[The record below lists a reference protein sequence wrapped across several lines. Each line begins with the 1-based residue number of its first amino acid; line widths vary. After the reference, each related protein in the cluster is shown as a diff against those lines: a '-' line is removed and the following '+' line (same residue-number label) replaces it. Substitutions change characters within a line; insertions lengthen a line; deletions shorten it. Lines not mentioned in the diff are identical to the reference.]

1 MNSDATIEDRM
12 FKAGLPYEI
21 TNMESPQ
28 FLFSGG
34 SSVVAIWK
42 DSKNDNTRT
51 FVGYYHKDQSAPV
64 IEKAGKVRGVF
75 AVYFV
80 NPKLVN

>member
-1 MNSDATIEDRM
+1 MNSDATIEARM
-12 FKAGLPYEI
+12 HKAGLPYEI
-21 TNMESPQ
+21 TNMESPL

-51 FVGYYHKDQSAPV
+51 FVGYYGKDEKGRA
-64 IEKAGKVRGVF
+64 IERANKVRGVF